1 MKQHNKMRVGILIFN
16 QVEVLDVTG
25 PFEVFSVTRMSEN
38 RRRQE
43 SSPFEVLLVS
53 ENTEQVTGVGGFKFT
68 PDTTIHNCPHL
79 DLLIVPGGWGT
90 RTKISNKIIINWIA
104 DRSSKAKLT
113 ASVCTGSS
121 LLGRA
126 GLLNGREATTH
137 WQAFD
142 FLRESAP
149 AAKVREDVRFTTA
162 PPVFTS
168 AGISSGIDLALKIV
182 SYFLGI
188 EIGKAT
194 AKHMEYPYPESDRRI
209 VTR

>member
-1 MKQHNKMRVGILIFN
+1 MIVGILIFD

-25 PFEVFSVTRMSEN
+25 PFEVFSVTRLNEN
-38 RRRQE
+38 RRREE

-53 ENTEQVTGVGGFKFT
+53 ENTDQVTAVGGLKFT
-68 PDTTIHNCPHL
+68 PDTTIHNCPNL

-90 RTKISNKIIINWIA
+90 RKEISNNMILGWIA
-104 DRSSKAKLT
+104 DRAAKARLT

-149 AAKVREDVRFTTA
+149 QSEHVKMSDSQLPNQSLL
-162 PPVFTS
+162 PPV
-168 AGISSGIDLALKIV
+168 SSGIDLALRIV

-188 EIGKAT
+188 EVRKAT
-194 AKHMEYPYPESDRRI
+194 AKNMEYPYPESDQRI
-209 VTR
+209 ITR